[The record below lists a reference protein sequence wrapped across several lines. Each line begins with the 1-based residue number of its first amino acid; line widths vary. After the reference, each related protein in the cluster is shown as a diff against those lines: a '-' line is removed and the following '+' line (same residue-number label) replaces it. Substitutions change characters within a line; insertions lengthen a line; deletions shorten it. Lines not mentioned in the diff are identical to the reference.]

1 MPSNADNLLN
11 EVYEDLG
18 IQNLSD
24 EGKYRR
30 INQIVNALQEKNDAE
45 TINPKTTGTI
55 SERIC
60 ELALRARVPDIYK
73 NINDEWNWMADFSIL
88 GHPFNLLVSVKS
100 FKAKE
105 RLLVSGSGNILS
117 PTVGWGLFDD
127 RSEWTESRTR
137 LYLFRSF
144 IAIYLPR
151 SLYQSIPIS
160 SRRVNNINGKVVEKG
175 PLFKIRPT
183 ALSLLFPPSTQYNLL
198 P

>member
-160 SRRVNNINGKVVEKG
+160 SRRVNNINGKPFLRTVNRFMDDLTNSIK
-175 PLFKIRPT
+175 KRC
-183 ALSLLFPPSTQYNLL
+183 N
-198 P
+198 